1 MESAGSAGL
10 QSGFVLAAVL
20 GAVLFAGRLGGGDEV
35 ARRVFQV
42 ALGVLVAF
50 LAISATTAFLR
61 APEAPETLFG
71 DSSGSSEDSSGSSGD
86 SVDSSGDQNNE
97 PYEYFEDVANR
108 NAAATTTHAGAGIV
122 ALLAGLIF
130 LRRFRTLA
138 LGAAL
143 GGLLLIL
150 FGGTTGSGA
159 PGDPSTAFLA
169 YAPLFSSAF
178 GSASRGLDIAHF
190 VLMLGGTSAL
200 LLFGYTQFEAPDA
213 GAAAESTSEI

>member
-1 MESAGSAGL
+1 MESAGL

-61 APEAPETLFG
+61 EPEAPQTLFEESFDG
-71 DSSGSSEDSSGSSGD
+71 
-86 SVDSSGDQNNE
+86 SGDQNNE
-97 PYEYFEDVANR
+97 PYEYLEDVANR
-108 NAAATTTHAGAGIV
+108 NAAATTTHLGAGIV
-122 ALLAGLIF
+122 ALLAGLVF
-130 LRRFRTLA
+130 LWRFPTLA
-138 LGAAL
+138 LGTVL

-150 FGGTTGSGA
+150 FGGTTGGGGA
-159 PGDPSTAFLA
+159 SDPSTALFGS
-169 YAPLFSSAF
+169 YATLFSSAF

-190 VLMLGGTSAL
+190 VLMLGGTVAL
-200 LLFGYTQFEAPDA
+200 LLFGYTQFDAPDA

>member
-1 MESAGSAGL
+1 MEGAGL

-61 APEAPETLFG
+61 APEASEALFG
-71 DSSGSSEDSSGSSGD
+71 DSSGSSYNYESADGSSGSFDSGA
-86 SVDSSGDQNNE
+86 QNNE
-97 PYEYFEDVANR
+97 QNEQFGYFEDAANR
-108 NAAATTTHAGAGIV
+108 NAAATTAHAGAGIV
-122 ALLAGLIF
+122 ALLVGLIL

-138 LGAAL
+138 LGVAL

-150 FGGTTGSGA
+150 FGGTAGSGA
-159 PGDPSTAFLA
+159 PGDPSTAFLTA
-169 YAPLFSSAF
+169 YTGLLGSAF
-178 GSASRGLDIAHF
+178 GPARGLDIAHF
-190 VLMLGGTSAL
+190 VLMLGGTLAL
-200 LLFGYTQFEAPDA
+200 LLFGYTQFDAPD
-213 GAAAESTSEI
+213 AAAESTSEI